1 MARPDFPDRFGTEYV
16 AGIGDPR
23 TGQAPDRFRR
33 KFASEADQIGFFH
46 LVAGMGQPRYEIAVI
61 GKQDQSFAVL
71 VQPSGGNQPDL
82 FRLRNEIDCFPG
94 CMPVIQGADIAP
106 RLVQH
111 DVKFFCRR
119 GDLPAAV
126 FHPVSGPDPHGSALG
141 GLAVDFDQSGVDQRL
156 CSAAGT
162 DSGCAQKLGQTD
174 RCIIHGSGRQL
185 FLSLSAGS
193 FFSFLGSGRT
203 VGGVSGI
210 RIRSLTC
217 DCSGSL

>member
-1 MARPDFPDRFGTEYV
+1 MEYV
-16 AGIGDPR
+16 AGIGNTR
-23 TGQAPDRFRR
+23 TGQLPDRFRR
-33 KFASEADQIGFFH
+33 KFAAEADQIRFFH
-46 LVAGMGQPRYEIAVI
+46 FIAGMGQPRHKISVI

-82 FRLRNEIDCFPG
+82 FRLRNEIDRFPG
-94 CMPVIQGADIAP
+94 CVPVVQGADITP

-119 GDLPAAV
+119 SNRPAAV
-126 FHPVSGPDPHGSALG
+126 FHPVAGLDPHGPPFG
-141 GLAVDFDQSGVDQRL
+141 GLTVDFDQSGTDQRL

-162 DSGCAQKLGQTD
+162 DSSCAQKFGQTD
-174 RCIIHGSGRQL
+174 RCVIHGSGRQL
-185 FLSLSAGS
+185 FCSLSEGS
-193 FFSFLGSGRT
+193 FVSSLGSSDSIG
-203 VGGVSGI
+203 GGVSGT